1 MMTDSPLRWS
11 ANRIYKAT
19 DKGSCNKTILTII
32 NQDEVDDHIIC
43 PRVWVKDHSD
53 ISRNINR
60 SQQINIEFARA
71 RSEFTDLELAE
82 PVREGKKVELNG
94 ESRWTLLKKIG
105 IGYLATEGVG
115 ALKEILQQANIY
127 QDEQINLMIEA
138 ISDCEINRVVKRA
151 FDNSHTGFI
160 NGQKITVHITK
171 EPFGN
176 FSLYL
181 FGLVISRLLTELTAI
196 NSYTELEI
204 VTTGQQQTILTYPA
218 QMGQIKFI

>member
-1 MMTDSPLRWS
+1 
-11 ANRIYKAT
+11 
-19 DKGSCNKTILTII
+19 
-32 NQDEVDDHIIC
+32 
-43 PRVWVKDHSD
+43 
-53 ISRNINR
+53 
-60 SQQINIEFARA
+60 
-71 RSEFTDLELAE
+71 
-82 PVREGKKVELNG
+82 
-94 ESRWTLLKKIG
+94 
-105 IGYLATEGVG
+105 
-115 ALKEILQQANIY
+115 
-127 QDEQINLMIEA
+127 MIEA